1 MTNAA
6 STSAA
11 AMTERLQTKRVKRKI
26 SGVLLL
32 DKPAGPSSNA
42 ALQHAKRLFQA
53 EKAGHTGN
61 LDPIATGLL
70 PLCFG
75 EATKFSQ
82 FLLDSNKSYQALIKL
97 GQTTTTGDDEG
108 EVLTQ
113 QRVDLSRAQVEA
125 VFPKFVGRI
134 TQIPPMY
141 SALKYQ
147 GKALYSY
154 ARAGVEVDR
163 QPREVTIYDLQLDAF
178 AGDELRVT
186 VTCSKGTY
194 IRVLAEDIGRAL
206 GCGAFM
212 KALRRTRTGS
222 FDLAQAVTLP
232 QLEAMDL
239 QQRDALLLP
248 PDCLLQGLDAV
259 TLDAVS
265 AYYLGQ
271 GQPIWRP
278 KQSVGATL
286 RVYDDNERFLGIG
299 EVTTDGKIAP
309 KRLVVAAGTG

>member
-1 MTNAA
+1 MSGSA
-6 STSAA
+6 STAA
-11 AMTERLQTKRVKRKI
+11 APTGERFPAKRVKRKI

-82 FLLDSNKSYQALIKL
+82 FLLDSDKSYQALIKL
-97 GQTTTTGDDEG
+97 GQTTTTGDAEG

-113 QRVDLSRAQVEA
+113 QAVDLSRARVEA
-125 VFPKFVGRI
+125 VLPRFVGRI
-134 TQIPPMY
+134 SQTPPMY

-147 GKALYSY
+147 GKALYTY
-154 ARAGVEVDR
+154 ARAGVEVER
-163 QPREVTIYDLQLDAF
+163 QSREVTIYDLQLDAF

-194 IRVLAEDIGRAL
+194 IRVLAEDIGKAL

-212 KALRRTRTGS
+212 KDLRRTRTGL
-222 FDLAQAVTLP
+222 FELAQAVTLP
-232 QLEAMDL
+232 ELEDMDME
-239 QQRDALLLP
+239 QRDALLLP

-259 TLDAVS
+259 TLDAGS
-265 AYYLGQ
+265 AYYLAQ

-278 KQSVGATL
+278 QQSVGATL

-299 EVTTDGKIAP
+299 EVTIDGKIAP
-309 KRLVVAAGTG
+309 KRLVATVGTG

>member
-1 MTNAA
+1 VSKAA
-6 STSAA
+6 SSSVA
-11 AMTERLQTKRVKRKI
+11 AMAGHMQTKRVKRKI
-26 SGVLLL
+26 NGVLLL

-97 GQTTTTGDDEG
+97 GQTTTTGDPEG
-108 EVLTQ
+108 EILTQ
-113 QRVDLSRAQVEA
+113 QPVDLSRAQVEA
-125 VFPKFVGRI
+125 VLSKFVGRI
-134 TQIPPMY
+134 TQVPPMY

-154 ARAGVEVDR
+154 ARAGVEVER
-163 QPREVTIYDLQLDAF
+163 QPREVTIYDLQLDVF

-212 KALRRTRTGS
+212 KELRRTRTGL

-239 QQRDALLLP
+239 QQRDALLLT

-259 TLDAVS
+259 TLDAGS

-278 KQSVGATL
+278 QQCVGATV

-299 EVTTDGKIAP
+299 EVTVDGKIAP

>member
-1 MTNAA
+1 MSTTT

-11 AMTERLQTKRVKRKI
+11 SMGGRSQTKRVKRRI
-26 SGVLLL
+26 DGVLLL

-82 FLLDSNKSYQALIKL
+82 FLLDSDKTYQAVIKL
-97 GQTTTTGDDEG
+97 GQTTTTGDAEG
-108 EVLTQ
+108 ETLTQ
-113 QRVDLSRAQVEA
+113 QPVHLSKAQVEA
-125 VFPKFVGRI
+125 VFPGFVGRI
-134 TQIPPMY
+134 SQVPPMY

-154 ARAGVEVDR
+154 ARAGVEVER
-163 QPREVTIYDLQLDAF
+163 QSRDVIIYDLQLDAF
-178 AGDELRVT
+178 EGDELRVT

-194 IRVLAEDIGRAL
+194 IRVLAEDIGKAL

-212 KALRRTRTGS
+212 KALRRTRTGV
-222 FDLAQAVTLP
+222 FDVAQAVTLA
-232 QLEAMDL
+232 QLEAMDM

-248 PDCLLQGLDAV
+248 PDCLLQGLEAV
-259 TLDAVS
+259 TLDAG
-265 AYYLGQ
+265 AAFYLRQ

-278 KQSVGATL
+278 KQSIGTTV
-286 RVYDDNERFLGIG
+286 RVYDDRESFLGIG
-299 EVTTDGKIAP
+299 EITVDGKIAP
-309 KRLVVAAGTG
+309 KRLVATAGSG